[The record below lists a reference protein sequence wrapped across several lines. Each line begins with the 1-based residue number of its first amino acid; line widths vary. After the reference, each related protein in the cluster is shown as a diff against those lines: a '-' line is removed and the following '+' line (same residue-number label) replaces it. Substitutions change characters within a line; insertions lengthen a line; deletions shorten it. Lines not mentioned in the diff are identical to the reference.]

1 MQYLKMSIKKE
12 SDENI
17 ANKSFSLQ
25 VLNTVSVSQLFPPV
39 AFPFSTQCFYGL

>member
-1 MQYLKMSIKKE
+1 MQYFKMSIKKE

-25 VLNTVSVSQLFPPV
+25 VLNTVSVSPPV
-39 AFPFSTQCFYGL
+39 AFPFSTQCVYEL